1 MGLLDRIKSMSLKMK
16 IISSVAV
23 VAIIV
28 SVIFFVVTRNSYL
41 ATTMRLLRVEG
52 TVNIEDARGGSKP
65 VASNLRFQSG
75 DALSTGSDG
84 LASVGL
90 DDTKTVTLQNDSRAE
105 FQKKG
110 KRLELKLTKGA
121 LFFNVTEKLKAD
133 ETFEIKT
140 STMTAGIR
148 GTSGMIYFDN
158 ADGGRESIVVTDGVV
173 EISATNPVTGE
184 TKTARVEGG
193 NKIKVYLYSDRS
205 ENSVEFVPAKVS
217 EEDLDAFALKNIA
230 ENEEL
235 INRVSAYTGWD
246 KDKLKKALKDLD
258 YDKDQGP
265 SETPTPVPAEET
277 TEEVQT
283 PTPTP
288 VTSPTVTVVPTI
300 EPPPTTEPSKV
311 PTNTPVPTRRPS
323 NTSTPTSLPT
333 STPESTPTS
342 TPTNT
347 STPTPTNTST
357 PTPTNTPVPTEIPG
371 PSVPSGYTRTTVW
384 DVDYQGGK
392 AYICKLS
399 NSGSA
404 EDYGNGTPTYRGYYN
419 GDWYDLTYESDR
431 GVYYAT
437 VCKDIIIYSE
447 STLTSWDGEPSWQLS
462 DYQQHVWD
470 VTYNG
475 ETVRIALV
483 NGVYY
488 GSWKGNFRELV
499 RTRSGTNYTYKI
511 SGSTHVYYV
520 GDK

>member
-23 VAIIV
+23 IAIIV
-28 SVIFFVVTRNSYL
+28 SVIFFIISRNGYL

-65 VASNLRFQSG
+65 VASNMRFQSG
-75 DALSTGSDG
+75 DSLSTGSDG

-105 FQKKG
+105 FQKRG

-121 LFFNVTEKLKAD
+121 VFFNVTEKLKAD

-184 TKTARVEGG
+184 TKTARIEGG

-205 ENSVEFVPAKVS
+205 EDSVEFKLAKVS
-217 EEDLDAFALKNIA
+217 EKDLDAFALRNIA
-230 ENEEL
+230 ENDEL

-288 VTSPTVTVVPTI
+288 VTSPTDTAVPTI
-300 EPPPTTEPSKV
+300 EPPPTTEPTKA

-323 NTSTPTSLPT
+323 NTSTPTSSPA
-333 STPESTPTS
+333 STPENTP
-342 TPTNT
+342 T
-347 STPTPTNTST
+347 STPTPTNTNT
-357 PTPTNTPVPTEIPG
+357 PTPTPTDTPVTTVIPG
-371 PSVPSGYTRTTVW
+371 PSVPSGYERTTIW

-399 NSGSA
+399 DSGSA
-404 EDYGNGTPTYRGYYN
+404 EDYGKGTPTYRGYYN
-419 GDWYDLTYESDR
+419 GDWYDLTYERDS

-437 VCKDIIIYSE
+437 VCKDIIIYCE
-447 STLTSWDGEPSWQLS
+447 GTLTSWNGEPTWELG

-470 VTYNG
+470 ATYNG
-475 ETVRIALV
+475 QTVKIALV

-488 GSWKGNFRELV
+488 GDWKGNFRTLV
-499 RTRSGTNYTYKI
+499 RTRSGSNYTYRI